1 VSRSPDSSPTQ
12 LVGRWPWQRSF
23 QARIILSFGGIFLII
38 LTLLTYWIGRSVY
51 TTYLSAAEHD
61 LEIAAFLAS
70 NALEDPLSG
79 FASEFE
85 RYQRWE
91 RERSSI
97 KSDDDKE
104 ETNHDDAEEDA
115 EDGVHPRPL
124 PTSPSPVVGIVLPRL
139 QAVAKLYASDSG
151 ARVTILDIQGNALAD
166 SKHPIAAIANQ
177 AERPEVISALAAQER
192 SDIRPD
198 DFSAVTSLFAAAP
211 IQQGTTVL
219 GVVQLSKP
227 MNAVTAGV
235 RSLLMGVAT
244 AAVIALLLFGV
255 LAAWLARRLVRPVR
269 EMEIA
274 AHAAATGD
282 LSRQVPVQTS
292 DELGALAGAFNH
304 MINEVRTMLEQ
315 QRAFV
320 ANASHELRTPLTN
333 IKLRIEAVR
342 SLGTENPAL
351 SARYLDEV
359 ESETDRMSRM
369 ASVLLDLT
377 HLETRPARQPL
388 APVDVAPALAA
399 VAEMMRLRAEQAG
412 LTLRVLLPDS
422 LPHVMV
428 QADELE
434 EVVFNLL
441 DNSVKYAPAGA
452 FVTLSACR
460 HEDILQIVVE
470 DTGPGIPLEDQPHI
484 FDRFYRVDKVRSRKR
499 GDASV
504 GSGAGLGLSITKLLV
519 EQNGGRITLTSAV
532 GQGTRFV
539 IVFPLAH

>member
-1 VSRSPDSSPTQ
+1 MSRSPDSSPAK

-23 QARIILSFGGIFLII
+23 QARIILSFGSIFLII

-91 RERSSI
+91 TERNSTE
-97 KSDDDKE
+97 SDDDE
-104 ETNHDDAEEDA
+104 EEASHDDAEEDA
-115 EDGVHPRPL
+115 EDGVPPQSL
-124 PTSPSPVVGIVLPRL
+124 PTSSSPVAEIVLPRL
-139 QAVAKLYASDSG
+139 QAVATLYAGDSG
-151 ARVTILDIQGNALAD
+151 ARVTILDIQGDALAD

-177 AERPEVISALAAQER
+177 AERLEVVSALAAQER

-198 DFSAVTSLFAAAP
+198 DFSAVPSLFAAAP

-227 MNAVTAGV
+227 MSAVTEGV
-235 RSLLMGVAT
+235 RALLMGVAT
-244 AAVIALLLFGV
+244 AAVIALLLFV
-255 LAAWLARRLVRPVR
+255 MLAAWLARRLVRPVR

-274 AHAAATGD
+274 ARAAATGD

-342 SLGTENPAL
+342 SLGTENSAL
-351 SARYLDEV
+351 SARYLGEV

-369 ASVLLDLT
+369 TSVLLNLA
-377 HLETRPARQPL
+377 HLETRPVRRPL
-388 APVDVAPALAA
+388 APVDLAPALAA
-399 VAEMMRLRAEQAG
+399 VAEMMRLRFEQAG
-412 LTLRVLLPDS
+412 LTLRAVLPDWKRWFSTCSITALNTRQQVRSWCSLLPVMRMPCRLLSKTPGWAFPWRTSRIS
-422 LPHVMV
+422 LTASIEWTRCAAASAAIHPWAVAPGWDYRLQNSWWSKMV
-428 QADELE
+428 
-434 EVVFNLL
+434 
-441 DNSVKYAPAGA
+441 GA
-452 FVTLSACR
+452 
-460 HEDILQIVVE
+460 
-470 DTGPGIPLEDQPHI
+470 
-484 FDRFYRVDKVRSRKR
+484 SR
-499 GDASV
+499 
-504 GSGAGLGLSITKLLV
+504 
-519 EQNGGRITLTSAV
+519 
-532 GQGTRFV
+532 
-539 IVFPLAH
+539 